1 MPDSIRSIGRR
12 RLLSSLGVLGTASAA
27 SGLGTWALLSDTD
40 RTPGSVTA
48 GTLDLRVG
56 DGGTATLAV
65 DDVRP
70 GDSGVATIPVSNHG
84 TVAGTLGLTVLDAR
98 PAGNDEGM
106 SGSNGGSDSGR
117 DESGGPVSSVEFA
130 GCGGAR
136 IGFAPDATTP
146 LTVRVTA
153 VRGRTTSVE
162 TRTVERSDT
171 TAGTNGG
178 RVYQVES
185 VKGKLTAVG
194 VGDRT
199 WQNPNAC
206 AKSDN
211 EDSGGGKSQRGAAGP
226 SASLLSALTLAIGY
240 EDAEPIAADDPLVGP
255 AHATDVE
262 ALGTV
267 RSDRTLAPTGDE
279 SDEGSDAGDDTAVLY
294 VAWSVDSDPAEPLA
308 DGTVEIELQPE
319 IHR

>member
-1 MPDSIRSIGRR
+1 MPDSTRSIGRR

-48 GTLDLRVG
+48 GTLNLRVG
-56 DGGTATLAV
+56 DGGAATLAV
-65 DDVRP
+65 DDVQP
-70 GDSGVATIPVSNHG
+70 GDSSVATIPVSNHG
-84 TVAGTLGLTVLDAR
+84 TVADTLGLTVLNAR

-117 DESGGPVSSVEFA
+117 DESGGPVSSVEFD

-136 IGFAPDATTP
+136 IVFAPDAATS

-153 VRGRTTSVE
+153 VRGRTTAVE

-178 RVYQVES
+178 RVYQVGS

-206 AKSDN
+206 AKTDN
-211 EDSGGGKSQRGAAGP
+211 EDSGGKSQRGAAGP
-226 SASLLSALTLAIGY
+226 SVSLFSALTLAIGY
-240 EDAEPIAADDPLVGP
+240 EDAEPIATDDPLVGP
-255 AHATDVE
+255 ARATGVE
-262 ALGTV
+262 TLGTV

-279 SDEGSDAGDDTAVLY
+279 SDEGFGAGDDTAVLY
-294 VAWSVDSDPAEPLA
+294 VTWSVDSDPAEPLA